1 MTKDDERWLSA
12 PEAILSLTR
21 RNLRSKIYK
30 SMVPPKPA
38 DEAELA
44 TVSFRLNIP
53 LYIISPKLAVRCWH
67 TCRHGFHDSY
77 RSIYVAERAA
87 SWMLPPQARNVYL

>member
-1 MTKDDERWLSA
+1 
-12 PEAILSLTR
+12 
-21 RNLRSKIYK
+21 
-30 SMVPPKPA
+30 MVPPKPA
-38 DEAELA
+38 DKAELA

-53 LYIISPKLAVRCWH
+53 LYIITQSSLFGAGTLAAMVSS
-67 TCRHGFHDSY
+67 DSY